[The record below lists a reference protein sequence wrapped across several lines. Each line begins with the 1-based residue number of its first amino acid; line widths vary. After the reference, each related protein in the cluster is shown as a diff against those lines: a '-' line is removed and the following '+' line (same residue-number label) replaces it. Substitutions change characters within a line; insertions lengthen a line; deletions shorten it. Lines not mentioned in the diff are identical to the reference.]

1 MSSREEIKVYQ
12 LNEEEAEFEEL
23 ELDADVNYSDLFNSK
38 VILLF
43 IKGSIFRGWI
53 WNGTEVSTRSKFIA
67 AKRAPIIR
75 DQISPAIRISAV
87 DEGEEDIGL
96 LVTLGLAEKPNEQLE
111 QTGPSYT
118 GTEEDEKELLSLSK
132 EKILL
137 LLEKSK
143 PPEGYAREMIVY
155 NNKIYSVNITEKVYS
170 GVATEERD
178 LVPLQYKI
186 KDGNYAL
193 EGYIPNL
200 LMSYNNVVM
209 VELLR
214 KMSDKE
220 LAAWKEKEKMML
232 EEAERKAKEAQM
244 NSIASYM

>member
-1 MSSREEIKVYQ
+1 M
-12 LNEEEAEFEEL
+12 
-23 ELDADVNYSDLFNSK
+23 
-38 VILLF
+38 
-43 IKGSIFRGWI
+43 
-53 WNGTEVSTRSKFIA
+53 
-67 AKRAPIIR
+67 
-75 DQISPAIRISAV
+75 
-87 DEGEEDIGL
+87 
-96 LVTLGLAEKPNEQLE
+96 
-111 QTGPSYT
+111 
-118 GTEEDEKELLSLSK
+118 
-132 EKILL
+132 
-137 LLEKSK
+137 
-143 PPEGYAREMIVY
+143 
-155 NNKIYSVNITEKVYS
+155 NITEKVYS

-220 LAAWKEKEKMML
+220 LAAWKEKEEMML